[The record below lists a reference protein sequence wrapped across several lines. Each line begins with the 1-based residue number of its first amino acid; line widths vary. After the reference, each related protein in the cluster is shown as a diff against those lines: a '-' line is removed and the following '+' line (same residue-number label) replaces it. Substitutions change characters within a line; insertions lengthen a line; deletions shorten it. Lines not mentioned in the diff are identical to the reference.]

1 MGQSTPTE
9 SNNRYTVM
17 AVSGAVYSF
26 GQYELDTDRRRLSHD
41 GQPVPIEPQ
50 AADLLCHLVEHRDR
64 VVPEEE
70 LLDTV
75 GRGRTV
81 SEAALAASLRSARLA
96 IGDSATRQRCIRT
109 VRERGYQFVAQVTVA
124 STTPSAA
131 PTAAVTAAA
140 EADHEVIR
148 FCRSADGTRIAY
160 ATTGEGPPLVKTA
173 NWLTHLDLD
182 RTTPM
187 WAHWFDGL
195 TRGRQLIRYDERGC
209 GLSEWNVPSFALDD
223 LVDDLDSVVNAAGL
237 DRFPLLGVSQGG
249 AVAVAYAAR
258 HPDRVS
264 RLILTASYARGR
276 QIRAADDAERDAA
289 QVDLNI
295 ARAGWR
301 SQDSSFLRFFASQF
315 LADATPAEWDAFAA
329 YQRQTTS
336 PANGLRFLEE
346 FTRIDVSG
354 IAHQVTCPTL
364 IIHSRDDA
372 RVPVAQ
378 ALELATLI
386 PDSRLI
392 LLESRNHLFTA
403 DDPAWPT
410 FLTHLDTFLAE

>member
-1 MGQSTPTE
+1 MSGE
-9 SNNRYTVM
+9 VFRFGRY
-17 AVSGAVYSF
+17 ALDA
-26 GQYELDTDRRRLSHD
+26 ELRRLSCD
-41 GQPVPIEPQ
+41 GQQLAVDSGALE
-50 AADLLCHLVEHRDR
+50 LLCHLVECRDR
-64 VVPEEE
+64 VVPEAE
-70 LLDTV
+70 LLDRMGHGSEV
-75 GRGRTV
+75 SRIVFADWLRT
-81 SEAALAASLRSARLA
+81 ARLA
-96 IGDSATRQRCIRT
+96 IGDDDRRQRLIRT
-109 VRERGYQFVAQVTVA
+109 VPPHGYRFVAPSA
-124 STTPSAA
+124 AIPGNPSAA
-131 PTAAVTAAA
+131 PTGGPVT

-160 ATTGEGPPLVKTA
+160 ALTGEGPPLVKTA

-182 RTTPM
+182 RTNPM

-195 TRGRQLIRYDERGC
+195 TRGRQLVRYDERGC
-209 GLSEWNVPSFALDD
+209 GLSEWTLRSFTLDD
-223 LVDDLDSVVNAAGL
+223 LGAVADAAGL
-237 DRFPLLGVSQGG
+237 DRFPLLGVSQGA

-258 HPDRVS
+258 HPERVS
-264 RLILTASYARGR
+264 RLVLTSAYARG
-276 QIRAADDAERDAA
+276 QLVRADSDSERDAA
-289 QVDLNI
+289 EVDLNI

-301 SQDSSFLRFFASQF
+301 SQDSSFLRYFASQF

-346 FTRIDVSG
+346 FSRIDVSG
-354 IAHQVTCPTL
+354 IAHRVTCPTL
-364 IIHSRDDA
+364 IVHARDDA

-403 DDPAWPT
+403 DDSAWPT
-410 FLTHLDTFLAE
+410 FLTHLDTFLGEG

>member
-1 MGQSTPTE
+1 M
-9 SNNRYTVM
+9 
-17 AVSGAVYSF
+17 SGAVYQF
-26 GQYELDTDRRRLSHD
+26 GQYALDAERRRLSRD
-41 GQPVPIEPQ
+41 GQPVDVDSRALE
-50 AADLLCHLVEHRDR
+50 LLCHLVECRDR
-64 VVPEEE
+64 VVPEAE
-70 LLDTV
+70 LLHRMGHGSEV
-75 GRGRTV
+75 GRAVFAEWLHT
-81 SEAALAASLRSARLA
+81 ARLA
-96 IGDSATRQRCIRT
+96 IGDDVRRQRFIRAVPPHGYRFVARATAVPGTPPTTAPAGGSAT
-109 VRERGYQFVAQVTVA
+109 
-124 STTPSAA
+124 
-131 PTAAVTAAA
+131 

-160 ATTGEGPPLVKTA
+160 ALTGEGRPLVKTA

-209 GLSEWNVPSFALDD
+209 GLSEWTIPSFTLDD
-223 LVDDLDSVVNAAGL
+223 LVCDLDSVADAAGL
-237 DRFPLLGVSQGG
+237 DRFPLLGVSQGA

-258 HPDRVS
+258 HPERVS
-264 RLILTASYARGR
+264 RLVLTAAYARG
-276 QIRAADDAERDAA
+276 QLVRAGSDTERDAA
-289 QVDLNI
+289 EVDLNI

-301 SQDSSFLRFFASQF
+301 SQDSSFLRYFASQF

-346 FTRIDVSG
+346 FSRIDVSG
-354 IAHQVTCPTL
+354 IAHRVTCPTL
-364 IIHSRDDA
+364 IVHARDDA

-392 LLESRNHLFTA
+392 LLESHNHLFTA

-410 FLTHLDTFLAE
+410 FLTHLDAFLAEG

>member
-1 MGQSTPTE
+1 MY
-9 SNNRYTVM
+9 R
-17 AVSGAVYSF
+17 F
-26 GQYELDTDRRRLSHD
+26 GQYALDADRRRLSHD
-41 GQPVPIEPQ
+41 GRRVDVEPQ
-50 AADLLCHLVEHRDR
+50 ALELLCHLIEHRGR

-70 LLDTV
+70 LRDRL
-75 GRGRTV
+75 GHGHAV
-81 SEAALAASLRSARLA
+81 SEAALAALLRTARFA
-96 IGDSATRQRCIRT
+96 IGDSDTRQQLIRA
-109 VRERGYQFVAQVTVA
+109 VRPHGYRFVAHTTVA
-124 STTPSAA
+124 STTPAA
-131 PTAAVTAAA
+131 PATAPGVPAGA

-160 ATTGEGPPLVKTA
+160 ALTGEGPPLVKTA
-173 NWLTHLDLD
+173 NWLTRLDLD
-182 RTTPM
+182 RTIPM

-209 GLSEWNVPSFALDD
+209 GLSSWDMGSFTIDD
-223 LVDDLDSVVNAAGL
+223 LVADLDSVADAVGL

-249 AVAVAYAAR
+249 AVAVAYAALR
-258 HPDRVS
+258 PERVS
-264 RLILTASYARGR
+264 HLILTSAYARGQ
-276 QIRAADDAERDAA
+276 QIRVGNDAERDAA
-289 QVDLNI
+289 EVDLNI

-301 SQDSSFLRFFASQF
+301 SQNSSFMRYFASQF

-372 RVPVAQ
+372 RIPVAQ

-386 PDSRLI
+386 PDSRLV
-392 LLESRNHLFTA
+392 LLEGRNHLFTA

-410 FLTHLDTFLAE
+410 FLTHLYNFLSE

>member
-1 MGQSTPTE
+1 MDS
-9 SNNRYTVM
+9 
-17 AVSGAVYSF
+17 AVYRF
-26 GQYELDTDRRRLSHD
+26 GQYALDADRRRLSHD
-41 GQPVPIEPQ
+41 GQRVDVEPQ
-50 AADLLCHLVEHRDR
+50 ALELLCHLVEHRGR
-64 VVPEEE
+64 VVPEDE
-70 LLDTV
+70 LCDRM
-75 GRGRTV
+75 GRGHAV
-81 SEAALAASLRSARLA
+81 SVAALAAVLRTARLA
-96 IGDSATRQRCIRT
+96 IGDNDTRQQLIRT
-109 VRERGYQFVAQVTVA
+109 MRPHGYRFVAHTTVA
-124 STTPSAA
+124 SAA
-131 PTAAVTAAA
+131 PATPLPAPGGPAAA
-140 EADHEVIR
+140 DADRGVIR

-160 ATTGEGPPLVKTA
+160 ALTGEGPPLVKTA

-182 RTTPM
+182 RTSPM
-187 WAHWFDGL
+187 WGHWFDGL

-209 GLSEWNVPSFALDD
+209 GLSSWDMGSFTLDD
-223 LVDDLDSVVNAAGL
+223 LVADLDAVADAVGL

-249 AVAVAYAAR
+249 AVAVAYAALR
-258 HPDRVS
+258 PERVS
-264 RLILTASYARGR
+264 HLILTSAYARG
-276 QIRAADDAERDAA
+276 QLIRAGSDAERDAA
-289 QVDLNI
+289 EVDLDI

-301 SQDSSFLRFFASQF
+301 SQDSGSSFLRYFASQF

-354 IAHQVTCPTL
+354 VAHEVTCPTL

-386 PDSRLI
+386 PDSRLV
-392 LLESRNHLFTA
+392 LLEGRNHLFTA

-410 FLTHLDTFLAE
+410 FLTHLYNFLSE